1 MPGAGVRRTQA
12 VRYRLSVWILRI
24 AMQFGSHK
32 SSYGKRGVYRKRE
45 QEESDLSV
53 TSFFGNWCET
63 KPLLVPCIP
72 GSCKKTRRPVGLRS
86 EVIAR
91 RG

>member
-12 VRYRLSVWILRI
+12 VRYRLSVWILGI
-24 AMQFGSHK
+24 VMQLGSHE
-32 SSYGKRGVYRKRE
+32 SSFGKRGVYRKRR
-45 QEESDLSV
+45 QEEIDLSV
-53 TSFFGNWCET
+53 TSSLGNWCET
-63 KPLLVPCIP
+63 KPFLVPCIP
-72 GSCKKTRRPVGLRS
+72 GSCQRTRRPVGLTS